1 MKAADLLL
9 KAGAL
14 TQEQYASVAILVKRR
29 NERSEEVMI
38 DHGTLSEADLMK
50 ALAAVY
56 RTQFVTTEKLARA
69 PIPRSTVQ
77 LVPQKVA
84 EAFGVFPVLFDAA
97 KLVLS
102 VITADPD
109 KRDVFDEIRIVSGAK
124 EVRPFVARP
133 ACISAAILKH
143 YRGDARAFAALETAA
158 HTSKLSSRTSSITP
172 QAFGASQGPS
182 RLPDAPLTIDIPI
195 IMPVAAPKIESR
207 PPEVVPPS
215 EATPAKAPA
224 AASAVRAP
232 APTGRHSIIPGGLIS
247 TPPEAPSVFSDDTT
261 LELLAVMVSLLE
273 NGRQELRGH
282 SSHVARLVRRI
293 AERMKLPAADTFA
306 CVVAAYVH
314 DLGKMGQYHLTALNV
329 GEYDGH
335 MAAAQ
340 KSVESPLR
348 ILESVSLTQAIE
360 RAVFHMYE
368 RHDGKGFPEGLVG
381 KEIPLGARILAL
393 ADTYADLT
401 QNARN
406 PFRRVLTP
414 QEAVAAIDAK
424 KGKIFDPGLV
434 DLFRT
439 LVVGEDVRAR
449 LLSARH
455 SLLLVDADPEE
466 TTVLELRLVE
476 QGFDVQIARTHKTAV
491 TALTAPDVRFDVVLA
506 ELELPDGDGLE
517 LLEAAK
523 KGGWAGGPAWVVH
536 TRRQERGDAQRAF
549 QLGAADYVAKPAQGD
564 VLVAKLKAMLGG
576 LATKA
581 SKGGVAGSLREM
593 SLPDIVQVL
602 YHGRKTG
609 KLVLRAGAE
618 SGEIHFLE
626 GQVAHAI
633 FAKRRGA
640 DAFYAL
646 LRLTDGEFSLDPT
659 FVPEMR
665 VIEESAEALLL
676 EGMRRLDE
684 GL

>member
-14 TQEQYASVAILVKRR
+14 SPDQHAAVAILVKRR

-38 DHGTLSEADLMK
+38 EHGTLSEADLLK

-84 EAFGVFPVLFDAA
+84 EAFGVFPVMFDPA

-109 KRDVFDEIRIVSGAK
+109 RRDVFDEIRIVSGAK

-143 YRGDARAFAALETAA
+143 HRGDARALAALETAA
-158 HTSKLSSRTSSITP
+158 HTSKLSSRTSSLAP
-172 QAFGASQGPS
+172 QGASQGPG
-182 RLPDAPLTIDIPI
+182 RVADAPFTIDIPI

-215 EATPAKAPA
+215 NATPASPRGA
-224 AASAVRAP
+224 AVGARAP
-232 APTGRHSIIPGGLIS
+232 APTGRHSLIPGGVIT
-247 TPPEAPSVFSDDTT
+247 TPPEAPGVFSDDTA

-293 AERMKLPAADTFA
+293 AERMKLPSADTFA

-348 ILESVSLTQAIE
+348 ILESVALPQAVE

-439 LVVGEDVRAR
+439 LAVGEDVRAR

-476 QGFDVQIARTHKTAV
+476 QGFDVQSARTHKAAV
-491 TALTAPDVRFDVVLA
+491 AALTAADARFDVVLA

-564 VLVAKLKAMLGG
+564 LLVAKLKAMLDG

-609 KLVLRAGAE
+609 KLVIRSGSE
-618 SGEIHFLE
+618 GGEIHFLE

-633 FAKRRGA
+633 VGKQRGA

-646 LRLTDGEFSLDPT
+646 LRLSDGEFSLDPT
-659 FVPEMR
+659 FAPQMR